1 LSNLNEEE
9 TNTGLVEQ
17 IEHAFAEAKVACLL
31 HHVSAGTNFAKA
43 VAHYASGVDADLI
56 CAINYS
62 YEYLYTLFPRAE
74 EEDLIYN
81 EAQIPVLLLTPEVQ
95 ESNVYSIPLWH

>member
-1 LSNLNEEE
+1 
-9 TNTGLVEQ
+9 
-17 IEHAFAEAKVACLL
+17 LL
-31 HHVSAGTNFAKA
+31 HHVSTGTNFAKA